1 MSHFVPSTGIY
12 VDYVYICIYV
22 TGRFHSLVLL
32 IIYTRA
38 HLHERMFF
46 FCFVALIFQDTF
58 NIYVIIT
65 T

>member
-12 VDYVYICIYV
+12 IDYVYICIYV

-46 FCFVALIFQDTF
+46 FVLLL
-58 NIYVIIT
+58 
-65 T
+65 